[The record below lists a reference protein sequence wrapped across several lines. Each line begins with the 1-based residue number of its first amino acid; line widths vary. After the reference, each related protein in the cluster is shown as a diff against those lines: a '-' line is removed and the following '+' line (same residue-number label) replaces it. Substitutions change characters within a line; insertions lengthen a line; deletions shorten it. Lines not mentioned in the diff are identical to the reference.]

1 MSVFTMAQIE
11 NITGI
16 NAHSLR
22 IWERRYS
29 FLKPFRTD
37 TNIRYYNDEHLKSL
51 LNISILT
58 RNGMRISAI
67 DKMSTETINEAVLD
81 IVEKQSPNSNEDQIA
96 ALILAMLEF
105 NENAFEKIFQR
116 QVISDGFLKTM
127 TDTIYPFMARVGSL
141 WTTNRALPAQEHF
154 VSNLVRQKI
163 IYHIENLPEPS
174 ERARKII
181 MFLPSGEYH
190 ELGLLLAFYIAKHL
204 SWKVYYLGQ
213 DVPMDDVAHLH
224 AMVDADLAF
233 SMITTPL
240 KKTLNELFEPI
251 TSTSDLNILIS
262 GNPMLFE
269 SLEIPDSLIHMSSP
283 NALIERLQNSS
294 AE

>member
-67 DKMSTETINEAVLD
+67 DKMSTENINEAVID
-81 IVEKQSPNSNEDQIA
+81 IVEKQSPNSNEDHIA
-96 ALILAMLEF
+96 ALVLSMLEF

-127 TDTIYPFMARVGSL
+127 TETVYPFMPELEVSG
-141 WTTNRALPAQEHF
+141 QQIEHF
-154 VSNLVRQKI
+154 Q
-163 IYHIENLPEPS
+163 
-174 ERARKII
+174 
-181 MFLPSGEYH
+181 
-190 ELGLLLAFYIAKHL
+190 
-204 SWKVYYLGQ
+204 
-213 DVPMDDVAHLH
+213 
-224 AMVDADLAF
+224 
-233 SMITTPL
+233 L
-240 KKTLNELFEPI
+240 K
-251 TSTSDLNILIS
+251 NILY
-262 GNPMLFE
+262 
-269 SLEIPDSLIHMSSP
+269 LI
-283 NALIERLQNSS
+283 
-294 AE
+294 